1 MLYTFPDYYKEFHCT
16 ADRCEDT
23 CCAGWQIVIDPGAQ
37 KYYRGMLR
45 ENRRGRKRKRIAP
58 DFAGRLKKGIDWK
71 NGIFYQNEEKRCAF
85 LNDRNLCDLYTN
97 LGEKSLCRTCRRY
110 PRHVEEFEN
119 VREVTLSVSC
129 PEVAGLLMNRQAP
142 VTFFSVERD
151 GEEEYDDFDP
161 FLYSLLEDGR
171 EALYE
176 ILQDRSRPVACRMSR
191 ALNLAGEL
199 QRCVD
204 EDALFSGQEVLE
216 AYRTAQETAPLRHL
230 KSPFDFSRKMTG
242 LIYQLER
249 LRDDWENFLRES
261 MYLLYGKGEAEYR
274 RIRTEFIRWM
284 EEHRTGYEI
293 CQEQLLVYFISA
305 YFCGA
310 VYDGRIVKKVRMAVV
325 SVFLLQE
332 FWMACWLKN
341 GKILNT
347 QDMAEIV
354 YRYSRELEHSDE
366 NLEQMERM
374 L

>member
-16 ADRCEDT
+16 ADQCEDT

-45 ENRRGRKRKRIAP
+45 ENRRRRKEKRITP

-71 NGIFYQNEEKRCAF
+71 NGIFCQNEEKRCAF

-129 PEVAGLLMNRQAP
+129 PEVAALLMNRQTP

-151 GEEEYDDFDP
+151 GEEEFDDFDP

-171 EALYE
+171 EVLYE
-176 ILQDRSRPVACRMSR
+176 ILQDRSRPVDVRISR
-191 ALNLAGEL
+191 ALNLAKEL

-204 EDALFSGQEVLE
+204 EDALFSGQEVLA

-242 LIYQLER
+242 LAYRLER

-261 MYLLYGKGEAEYR
+261 MYLLYGKGETQYR
-274 RIRTEFIRWM
+274 RSRTEFIRWM
-284 EEHRTGYEI
+284 EEYRPDYEI
-293 CQEQLLVYFISA
+293 CREQLLVYFISA

-310 VYDGRIVKKVRMAVV
+310 VYDGRIVKKVRMAVA

-341 GKILNT
+341 GKNLNI
-347 QDMAEIV
+347 QDMTEIV